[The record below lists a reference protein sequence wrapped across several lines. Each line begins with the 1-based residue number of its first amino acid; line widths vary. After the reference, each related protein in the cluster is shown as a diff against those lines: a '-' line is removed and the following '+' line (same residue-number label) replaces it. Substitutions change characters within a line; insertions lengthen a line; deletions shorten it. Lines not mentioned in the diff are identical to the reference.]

1 MHLMTSYGCQG
12 DVADFAESCRDY
24 YFTEFSTKWRLKG
37 IKSEYSLPFYD
48 VDDLSSI
55 LLKQNRDT
63 I

>member
-1 MHLMTSYGCQG
+1 MVVKGMSQILPK
-12 DVADFAESCRDY
+12 VAEDE
-24 YFTEFSTKWRLKG
+24 YFTKFSTKWRLKG

-55 LLKQNRDT
+55 LLKRNRDT